1 MQTLAEARYARWV
14 RPLWPIE
21 RAVLEATA
29 HDYPAFADNIRRQAE
44 TAQVTEFENSGAG
57 FFSTVSVTPD
67 APLLPD
73 KLPLDGAYG
82 SVEGIEHGM
91 GFVVFL
97 EGGRLSLIEGY
108 CHGNV
113 STGGVDFS
121 AVKFDVKPWS
131 ASQSLCPLSTHCGH

>member
-1 MQTLAEARYARWV
+1 M

-29 HDYPAFADNIRRQAE
+29 HDYPGLADDIRRQAE
-44 TAQVTEFENSGAG
+44 AAQVTEFENSGAG
-57 FFSTVSVTPD
+57 FFSTVTVAPD

-73 KLPLDGAYG
+73 KSPLDGAYG
-82 SVEGIEHGM
+82 SVEGIEHGI

-108 CHGNV
+108 CHGDV
-113 STGGVDFS
+113 STVGFDFEV
-121 AVKFDVKPWS
+121 AEFDVKPWS
-131 ASQSLCPLSTHCGH
+131 APQT